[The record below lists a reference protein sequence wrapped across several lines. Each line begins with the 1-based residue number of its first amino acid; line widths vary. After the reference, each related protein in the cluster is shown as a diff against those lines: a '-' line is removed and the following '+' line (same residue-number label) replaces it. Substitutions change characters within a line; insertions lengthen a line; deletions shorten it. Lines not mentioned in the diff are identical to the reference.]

1 VLAADVVE
9 APVAALVLA
18 LVLALAAVG
27 APEILV
33 FSVAIEGQPA
43 ADTANSGLG
52 LDTEGSKIHSAD
64 MQVYRCC

>member
-1 VLAADVVE
+1 
-9 APVAALVLA
+9 VLA